1 MTDRYLWDSF
11 LNGNPQAYEDIYSQF
26 YQNLYSYGVRKT
38 NRPDLVR
45 DCIQDLFVHLW
56 TNRANLGQTDNIKYY
71 LLASLRNFLIKASVN
86 NGKWQGVALDANAPF
101 QMEFNPEMTLLLK
114 EREGQRSKM
123 IVQALEQLT
132 DRQKE
137 AIYLRYFEELSYEE
151 VAELMNISV
160 KGTYK
165 LVYRAL
171 EVLKS
176 VLNIPKSDIIIL
188 LMTCRLEFFS
198 SLKHFLNQH

>member
-1 MTDRYLWDSF
+1 MGDQYLWASF
-11 LNGNPQAYEDIYSQF
+11 LKGDPQAYENMYSQY

-38 NRPDLVR
+38 NHPDLVR

-56 TNRANLGQTDNIKYY
+56 TNRANLRQTDNVKYY
-71 LLASLRNFLIKASVN
+71 LLASLRNFLVKASMQN
-86 NGKWQGVALDANAPF
+86 DKRQGVSLDADMPF
-101 QMEFNPEMTLLLK
+101 TMDFDPEMILLLK
-114 EREGQRSKM
+114 EKEGQRSKM
-123 IVQALEQLT
+123 IVEALEQLT

-137 AIYLRYFEELSYEE
+137 AIYLRYFEELSYDE

-160 KGTYK
+160 KGAYK

-171 EVLKS
+171 EVLKLA
-176 VLNIPKSDIIIL
+176 LNMPKNDIL
-188 LMTCRLEFFS
+188 LLLMACRLDFFT